1 VKSPKTTWTANV
13 SSFGTTL
20 AGVGTLSQFIPEQ
33 YITATH
39 KEVLFYVAAAGF
51 VISAI
56 GKSFFGAAAQDVKPQ
71 EQADTG
77 DTTIITKP

>member
-1 VKSPKTTWTANV
+1 MNSPKTTWTANI

-33 YITATH
+33 YITPLH

-51 VISAI
+51 IISAI
-56 GKSFFGAAAQDVKPQ
+56 GKSFFGSVAQDVKQPEPPKQ
-71 EQADTG
+71 VD
-77 DTTIITKP
+77 PPPPPV